1 VQPALGLLGRAQTA
15 EVVPVDVVVHGEPRS
30 VGAGHRQFLVEDQVV
45 AVVRVAAAAVLLV
58 DLDTEQPGPAG
69 GEPDLPGHHP
79 VPLPLFV
86 VGGDLACDE
95 GADHV
100 AERVVLRGEDVTL
113 HRRALPAL
121 RQPAAAAGGAG
132 RPVPASLLAGQ
143 L

>member
-1 VQPALGLLGRAQTA
+1 
-15 EVVPVDVVVHGEPRS
+15 
-30 VGAGHRQFLVEDQVV
+30 
-45 AVVRVAAAAVLLV
+45 LLV

-113 HRRALPAL
+113 HRRALPAVW
-121 RQPAAAAGGAG
+121 QPAAAAGGPA
-132 RPVPASLLAGQ
+132 RPVRPAFLPVSCDRNIAVPASRICTGLSGEADRQ
-143 L
+143 MQNCRYCK